1 MLTDALQPIKLES
14 KISSTTKLSLQSDL
28 ASKTLPLKTRLEIQI
43 PLAGLI
49 KLLPEFL
56 DDGQLF

>member
-14 KISSTTKLSLQSDL
+14 TISSTTKLSLQTDL

-56 DDGQLF
+56 DDGQLL